1 MSLKLAD
8 AILWILDHEEWCV
21 NHYWVTGS
29 LISNLLRHISSFRSY
44 PATRIAICCSAI
56 GLAIENSKYLCH
68 KPIQMYW
75 SSMYISI
82 HLFHVVPVLISFR
95 QWVTRICKWVCLR
108 NFPVHHYGQNTV
120 WDNVWTNNESP
131 DHWYST
137 FRDMYPLSGP
147 IQSTGADRKGLVK
160 TRS

>member
-8 AILWILDHEEWCV
+8 AILWILEHEEWCV
-21 NHYWVTGS
+21 NHYSVTGS
-29 LISNLLRHISSFRSY
+29 LISNLLRHRSSFQSY

-56 GLAIENSKYLCH
+56 SLAIENSNYLCH
-68 KPIQMYW
+68 KPTQMYW
-75 SSMYISI
+75 SWMYISI

-95 QWVTRICKWVCLR
+95 QWVTRICKWVHLQ
-108 NFPVHHYGQNTV
+108 NFLVHHYGQNTV
-120 WDNVWTNNESP
+120 WDNVWTNNELLG
-131 DHWYST
+131 HWYST
-137 FRDMYPLSGP
+137 FWDMYPLSGH